1 MTFPEVCKK
10 PSDVLY
16 KTKGGFDK
24 NDFTFSSKRLYVYW
38 ELYR

>member
-1 MTFPEVCKK
+1 MMFSEVCKK

-24 NDFTFSSKRLYVYW
+24 NDFTFSAKRLYVYW